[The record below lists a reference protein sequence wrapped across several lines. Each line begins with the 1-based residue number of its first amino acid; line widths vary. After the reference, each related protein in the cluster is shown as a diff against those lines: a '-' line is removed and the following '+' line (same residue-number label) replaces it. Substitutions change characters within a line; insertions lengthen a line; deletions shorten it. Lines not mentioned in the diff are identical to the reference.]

1 MKHPQH
7 RVLAQGLLGLF
18 LAACLAPVAAGP
30 LEDARGCTSEPRRLE
45 RLACFDQVFGTPVA
59 EPVPGRIAP
68 DAHRSERWRQAFAQ
82 AGANGQDDVVYR
94 DTTHAAGHLV
104 TVPALGVQPP
114 RPLLTLQCQNN
125 ITELTLMLP
134 SPLSAERVAVGFG
147 RERAVWRVRDNGY
160 VLSGGRG
167 LPAIRTVQQWATGS
181 DLRIDSAESEIN
193 GLVFDLSGFADAIRP
208 LRKACGW

>member
-7 RVLAQGLLGLF
+7 RALAQGLLGLF

-30 LEDARGCTSEPRRLE
+30 LEDARDCTSEPRRLE

-68 DAHRSERWRQAFAQ
+68 DARRSERWRQAFAQ

-94 DTTHAAGHLV
+94 DTAHAAGHLV

-134 SPLSAERVAVGFG
+134 SPLGAERVAVGFG

-167 LPAIRTVQQWATGS
+167 LPAIRTVRQWAAGS

-193 GLVFDLSGFADAIRP
+193 GLVFDLSGFADAMRP